1 MHSWVVITLP
11 LRCSPATTVPGLGQA
26 QEEARVAKPNESGTS
41 TQAPPEEST
50 RASPGGSALHP
61 ASPLPLPGGRE
72 KICCLTSHQ
81 RQLGGGTPAESHPAW
96 ASPLPPSSSKPGS
109 PIKFC

>member
-1 MHSWVVITLP
+1 M
-11 LRCSPATTVPGLGQA
+11 
-26 QEEARVAKPNESGTS
+26 AKPKESGTN

-72 KICCLTSHQ
+72 KKNCCLTNYQ
-81 RQLGGGTPAESHPAW
+81 RQLGGVTPAESHPA
-96 ASPLPPSSSKPGS
+96 
-109 PIKFC
+109 